1 MCAAYTK
8 TLASFSSACGLRLVA
23 AVWIGGYDV
32 QNTCALP
39 IEKAQAVKRRLA
51 NARLEPP
58 MSRMRLSNVTW
69 QGPLIAGKRQLAR
82 CRETRPSV
90 IISNHRVRPYSSGGS
105 SSKYRRLG
113 KAWLSMLAGPC
124 LITGCG
130 AATDYSDPPWAW
142 LTE

>member
-1 MCAAYTK
+1 MPRSANVDCIHLRELLVLFRSVHL
-8 TLASFSSACGLRLVA
+8 TLCKVTRITWINLV
-23 AVWIGGYDV
+23 V
-32 QNTCALP
+32 
-39 IEKAQAVKRRLA
+39 AVKQRLA

-58 MSRMRLSNVTW
+58 TSRMGLSNVTW